1 MKRILIGIDGNE
13 ANIENRVG
21 VNQYAFEVLKGLYG
35 ILSDNKDVFFRI
47 YLKNKPLGDL
57 PREKENWE
65 YEVIPGG
72 GAWIIRS
79 LMPRLF
85 REKEKLSVF
94 FSLSHYA
101 PLVAPCPRVVA
112 IMDLDYLENS
122 EQFRKRDFWQ
132 LKYWTARSISVS
144 KYIISISE
152 ATKRDIVRHYPKA
165 AKKVVVT
172 HLGYDKD
179 RYNTKILSK
188 NVRRVEEKYKVFD
201 DSPIEIEKRGYILF
215 LSTLKPSKN
224 VEGLIEAWSLVAS
237 NFPQV
242 KLVIAGKK
250 GWLYDSIFRK
260 VIDLGLEKQVVFTG
274 IIDEEDK
281 PALVNGARLFVAPS
295 FWEGFGLQ
303 VLEA

>member
-94 FSLSHYA
+94 FSLLHYA

-112 IMDLDYLENS
+112 TMDLDYLENS

-132 LKYWTARSISVS
+132 LRINMR
-144 KYIISISE
+144 IN
-152 ATKRDIVRHYPKA
+152 
-165 AKKVVVT
+165 
-172 HLGYDKD
+172 L
-179 RYNTKILSK
+179 
-188 NVRRVEEKYKVFD
+188 
-201 DSPIEIEKRGYILF
+201 
-215 LSTLKPSKN
+215 
-224 VEGLIEAWSLVAS
+224 
-237 NFPQV
+237 
-242 KLVIAGKK
+242 
-250 GWLYDSIFRK
+250 
-260 VIDLGLEKQVVFTG
+260 
-274 IIDEEDK
+274 
-281 PALVNGARLFVAPS
+281 
-295 FWEGFGLQ
+295 
-303 VLEA
+303 